1 MYTIEQRVL
10 IYNTLQSMPHGKNVI
25 GSFVKNIHQQ
35 CHVNEQHQK
44 EWKPV
49 KRKFTD
55 GQKHN
60 IRNFFFQMRHY

>member
-1 MYTIEQRVL
+1 
-10 IYNTLQSMPHGKNVI
+10 MPHGKNVI